1 MSRQCMDG
9 REGDADVGQYGFKTI
24 CGHSST
30 EHGSYALFGFLLLSH
45 DEFGC
50 QCDPGPWG

>member
-1 MSRQCMDG
+1 MHVKTMHG
-9 REGDADVGQYGFKTI
+9 WNGDVGQYGIKTV

-30 EHGSYALFGFLLLSH
+30 EHGSCSLFGFLPLSH

-50 QCDPGPWG
+50 QYNPGPWG